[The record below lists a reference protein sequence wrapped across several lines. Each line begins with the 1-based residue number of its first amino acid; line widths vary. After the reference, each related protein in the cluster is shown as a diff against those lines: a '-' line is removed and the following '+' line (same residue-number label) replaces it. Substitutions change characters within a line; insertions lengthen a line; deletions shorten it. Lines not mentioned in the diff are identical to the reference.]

1 MYAEDVT
8 AAHSKMLARERTF
21 IKRPTVGFDAGA
33 GTSDSH
39 ATCGNFGHI
48 KQVDT
53 IKQNVSQSDDSFKL
67 ERGTTRKNTHS
78 LSGEQGAGD
87 EEDDVEAAAGLQEPS
102 SFNQGLFSRQL
113 PTEGR
118 PAAVNASFCPRPA
131 VDASFGQPLRRP
143 SFCGQPDMTRSR
155 MLRSQKTVNNLLTM
169 EAGVAQVK
177 PASAFKSDV
186 EKIRKRIQT
195 IDRRVINPRSLFIRV
210 WDLITVAALLFT
222 AFVTPFEVA
231 FFGSGVYSGP
241 INFTLN
247 RLVDLIFTLD
257 IVLNFFLPYRASQK
271 DGGMLVFD
279 NYRIVKNYL
288 RTWFPLDLFA
298 SKLQIDRIS
307 C

>member
-102 SFNQGLFSRQL
+102 SFNQGSFSRQL

-118 PAAVNASFCPRPA
+118 PAAINASFCPRPA
-131 VDASFGQPLRRP
+131 TIYTSSVYTSRSTTSLEGHVRSTRRIITNSFGRHL
-143 SFCGQPDMTRSR
+143 
-155 MLRSQKTVNNLLTM
+155 
-169 EAGVAQVK
+169 
-177 PASAFKSDV
+177 
-186 EKIRKRIQT
+186 
-195 IDRRVINPRSLFIRV
+195 
-210 WDLITVAALLFT
+210 
-222 AFVTPFEVA
+222 
-231 FFGSGVYSGP
+231 
-241 INFTLN
+241 
-247 RLVDLIFTLD
+247 
-257 IVLNFFLPYRASQK
+257 
-271 DGGMLVFD
+271 
-279 NYRIVKNYL
+279 
-288 RTWFPLDLFA
+288 
-298 SKLQIDRIS
+298 
-307 C
+307 

>member
-87 EEDDVEAAAGLQEPS
+87 EEDEVEAAGGLQEPS
-102 SFNQGLFSRQL
+102 SFNQGSFSRQL

-131 VDASFGQPLRRP
+131 VDASFGVG
-143 SFCGQPDMTRSR
+143 SCW
-155 MLRSQKTVNNLLTM
+155 V
-169 EAGVAQVK
+169 
-177 PASAFKSDV
+177 
-186 EKIRKRIQT
+186 
-195 IDRRVINPRSLFIRV
+195 SL
-210 WDLITVAALLFT
+210 
-222 AFVTPFEVA
+222 
-231 FFGSGVYSGP
+231 S
-241 INFTLN
+241 
-247 RLVDLIFTLD
+247 
-257 IVLNFFLPYRASQK
+257 
-271 DGGMLVFD
+271 
-279 NYRIVKNYL
+279 
-288 RTWFPLDLFA
+288 
-298 SKLQIDRIS
+298 
-307 C
+307 